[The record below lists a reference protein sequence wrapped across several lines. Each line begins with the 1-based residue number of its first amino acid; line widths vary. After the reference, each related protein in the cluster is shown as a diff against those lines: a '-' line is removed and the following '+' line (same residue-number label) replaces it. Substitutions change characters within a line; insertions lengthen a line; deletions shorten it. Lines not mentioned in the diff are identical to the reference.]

1 MIRVLVVEDHAQTR
15 AGIRDY
21 LIDQGMEV
29 RVVSNTADAL
39 DCVADWEPEVV
50 VLDIVI
56 PPHAGEKVNL
66 HQGEGVRVAEFIKT
80 RYPEIGIVLLSNHP
94 YYRPEFLDLAGQ
106 GYGGLAYL
114 FKGEGSAD
122 ELREAILQVK
132 EGSVLLDPQISQAGD
147 RRPGGNHASL
157 TELERSKSEYA
168 LSQMGELTER
178 EWEVLQQVAQSRTN
192 AGIAKELFI
201 APITVQ
207 THLSNIYSKL
217 GLAEGEALALLD
229 KRALLGKIYTIHR
242 SKHGRRR

>member
-29 RVVSNTADAL
+29 REASNTADAL
-39 DCVADWEPEVV
+39 GCVGDWEPQVV

-56 PPHAGEKVNL
+56 PAHAGEKVNL
-66 HQGEGVRVAEFIKT
+66 HQGEGVRVAQFIKEG
-80 RYPEIGIVLLSNHP
+80 YPEIGIVLLSNHP
-94 YYRPEFLDLAGQ
+94 YYRPEFLELAGQ

-114 FKGEGSAD
+114 FKGEGRAD

-132 EGSVLLDPQISQAGD
+132 EGGVLLDPQISHAGE
-147 RRPGGNHASL
+147 RRQDAVGVSL
-157 TELERSKSEYA
+157 SELERSKAEYA
-168 LSQMGELTER
+168 LSQMEYLTGR
-178 EWEVLQQVAQSRTN
+178 EWEVLGQVAQSRTN

-217 GLAEGEALALLD
+217 GLGEGEELALLD
-229 KRALLGKIYTIHR
+229 KRALLGKIYTIYR
-242 SKHGRRR
+242 SKHGRRA